1 MSSTLDKH
9 IDDLFALESMGLAT
23 KEKISKLLPVL
34 EEITSFHYAGCNEYK
49 RIIDAIYGGA
59 SHFKELKDLPYLPVR
74 LFKEL
79 DLVSVDSGDIVKKMH
94 SSGTSGMDASR
105 IYLDR
110 RTIGIQTK
118 ILSRIVSSKLGQKR
132 LPMIVLDTESTISSR
147 TLFSARAAGI
157 LGFSTFSNSRFFAL
171 DDDMNLRT
179 DELMQFIEANRS
191 KKFLI
196 FGFTFMVWQH
206 FVQALIKSEIK
217 LDLSGSTLIH
227 GGGWKKIS
235 EEYRVT
241 NADFKSQIK
250 ALTKI
255 ENVMD
260 YYGMVE
266 QTGSLY
272 FECTDGN
279 LHSSTYSEV
288 LFRDLQTLEPI
299 GKGET
304 GLIQVCSIVA
314 LSYPGHS
321 LLTEDVGIYLGD
333 DDCTCG
339 SLGRYFQIVGRVAK
353 AEIRGCSDTYKDG
366 LTQ

>member
-1 MSSTLDKH
+1 MSSKLDKH
-9 IDDLFALESMGLAT
+9 IDDLFDLESTGLAT
-23 KEKISKLLPVL
+23 EEKLSKLLPVL
-34 EEITSFHYAGCNEYK
+34 KEITSFHYAACNGYK
-49 RIIDAIYGGA
+49 RIIDAIYGGM
-59 SHFKELKDLPYLPVR
+59 SNFQELKDLPYLPVR

-110 RTIGIQTK
+110 RTVGIQTK
-118 ILSRIVSSKLGQKR
+118 ILSRIVTSKLGQKR
-132 LPMIVLDTESTISSR
+132 LPMIILDSESTISSR
-147 TLFSARAAGI
+147 TNFSARAAGI
-157 LGFSTFSNSRFFAL
+157 LGFSTFSSTRFFAL
-171 DDDMNLRT
+171 DDEMNLRA
-179 DELMQFIEANRS
+179 DELKLFIEANNG

-196 FGFTFMVWQH
+196 FGFTFMVWQF
-206 FVQALIKSEIK
+206 FVQALIKSEIR
-217 LDLSGSTLIH
+217 LDLSGSALIH

-241 NADFKSQIK
+241 NAEFKSQIK

-255 ENVMD
+255 ENIMD

-272 FECTDGN
+272 LECTFGN

-288 LFRDLQTLEPI
+288 LFRDINTLEPVD
-299 GKGET
+299 KGRT
-304 GLIQVCSIVA
+304 GLIQVCSIVG

-321 LLTEDVGIYLGD
+321 LLTEDLGIYLGD
-333 DDCTCG
+333 DDCSCG
-339 SLGRYFQIVGRVAK
+339 SLGRYFQIIGRVAK
-353 AEIRGCSDTYKDG
+353 AEIRGCSDTYKSG
-366 LTQ
+366 LIQ